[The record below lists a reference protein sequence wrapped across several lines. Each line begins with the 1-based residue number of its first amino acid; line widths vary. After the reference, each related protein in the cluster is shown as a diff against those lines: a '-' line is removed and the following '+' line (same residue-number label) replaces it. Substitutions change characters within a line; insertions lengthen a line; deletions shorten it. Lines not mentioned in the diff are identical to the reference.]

1 MKGKDKCKILK
12 QIRSDIA
19 NANDIPL
26 EIPECTHK
34 GDCKGT
40 CPRCEAEVKY
50 LERQLADRRKRGFK
64 IAVAGISAGLVALNA
79 ASCDIIDEISSR
91 VGGNTLQGDMI
102 VEHSD
107 GIMPPP
113 DTTEL
118 GGEVVDELEGNVT
131 EVETLEGDVAVIEPQ
146 GDIAYDIIPDELIQ
160 GGIPV
165 YTDGEE
171 EQ

>member
-19 NANDIPL
+19 KANDIPL

-91 VGGNTLQGDMI
+91 VGGDALQGDMI

-113 DTTEL
+113 DTVEF
-118 GGEVVDELEGNVT
+118 GGEMAD
-131 EVETLEGDVAVIEPQ
+131 TLEGDVAFVPEEIQ
-146 GDIAYDIIPDELIQ
+146 GDLVVTDEIAGALPLED
-160 GGIPV
+160 
-165 YTDGEE
+165 TDA